1 MQHSIVDPSRCTGLS
16 RAMSNLI
23 VEAVAKKALSVE
35 DIIPSLKAF
44 AALRED
50 PMSSLS

>member
-1 MQHSIVDPSRCTGLS
+1 MISDIILVREDAS
-16 RAMSNLI
+16 AN
-23 VEAVAKKALSVE
+23 LSVE